1 MQIDAMLLTISY
13 YFNARCVAKPKLQK
27 RSRQQRDPAQEEMM
41 LFLH

>member
-1 MQIDAMLLTISY
+1 MQIDALLLTISY

-27 RSRQQRDPAQEEMM
+27 RSRQQQDPAQEEMM